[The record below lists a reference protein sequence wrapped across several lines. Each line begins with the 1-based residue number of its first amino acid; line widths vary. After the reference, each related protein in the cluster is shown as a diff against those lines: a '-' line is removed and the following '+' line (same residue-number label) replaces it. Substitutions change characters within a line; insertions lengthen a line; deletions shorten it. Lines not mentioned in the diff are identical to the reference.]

1 MNVVKEG
8 PKDVEADG
16 PIGVDVGMVDP
27 RCEGYLQRIL
37 VDCLEQSFE
46 NENFFGLTFGGLKG

>member
-1 MNVVKEG
+1 MA
-8 PKDVEADG
+8 PKNVEANR